1 MSSKKKRRKEAWLL
15 REKKRALEKEAERKY
30 QEAMGSGD
38 IEKMAALWG
47 IKLN

>member
-15 REKKRALEKEAERKY
+15 REKKREAEKKF
-30 QEAMGSGD
+30 QEAMGSGE

-47 IKLN
+47 IKLR